1 MRAGKGCTLISL
13 KVERYLEITSKE
25 NPRFRSFVALHDRK
39 VARAQGKVFIE
50 GLRLCEDALL
60 SGLAPET
67 VLFRKGKEDL
77 LKEWEKKYP
86 NLSGVEK
93 FAFSE
98 NLFSKIAQTVNPQG
112 IALVVRNP
120 GEQNMVSFDDEHA
133 RFIVLEHLQDPGNMG
148 TIIRM
153 ADAFG
158 YTSVLFTEDSVDPYN
173 EKVLR
178 ASMGSCFHIPLIS
191 FPDSASILD
200 KLGSAGIPSI
210 GAHLNGEDLRT
221 VHLPSRAAL
230 WIGNEANGLSV
241 TTSSVC
247 DILGKIPM
255 RGRAESLNAA
265 SAASILGYLL
275 AFGSDS

>member
-1 MRAGKGCTLISL
+1 M
-13 KVERYLEITSKE
+13 ERYLEITSKE

-50 GLRLCEDALL
+50 GLRLCEDALI
-60 SGLAPET
+60 SGLVPEA
-67 VLFRKGKEDL
+67 VLFRKDKREL
-77 LKEWEKKYP
+77 AEEWKSKFSC
-86 NLSGVEK
+86 LSGAE
-93 FAFSE
+93 FLSFSE

-112 IALVVRNP
+112 IALVVKAP
-120 GEQNMVSFDDEHA
+120 QADQKIEYDGEES

-148 TIIRM
+148 TVIRM

-158 YTSVLFTEDSVDPYN
+158 YTAVLFTEDSVDPYN

-178 ASMGSCFHIPLIS
+178 ASMGSCFHIPLVS
-191 FPDSASILD
+191 FPDAKTILD
-200 KLGSAGIPSI
+200 RLSESHVPSI
-210 GAHLNGEDLRT
+210 GAHLHGEDLRS
-221 VHLPSRAAL
+221 VKLPKRAAL

-241 TTSSVC
+241 TTSSCC
-247 DILGKIPM
+247 DILVKIPM
-255 RGRAESLNAA
+255 PGRAESLNAA